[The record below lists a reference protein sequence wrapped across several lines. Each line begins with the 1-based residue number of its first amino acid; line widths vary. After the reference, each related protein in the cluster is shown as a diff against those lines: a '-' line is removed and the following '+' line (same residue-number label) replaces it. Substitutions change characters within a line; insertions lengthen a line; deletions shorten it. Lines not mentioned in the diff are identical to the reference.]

1 MIAARSKSLEEF
13 VRDDD
18 RIVFG
23 VDPSSSI
30 SVTMHSSLQNLRD
43 LVDIHV
49 INSFKSVP
57 DLYTHL
63 DSLNLLDPENLR
75 PGWDA
80 YFMVCFSVTWI
91 DSISCMFTDISGSC
105 ISAIELYETSCWSR
119 PRTGQPCPVYRVR
132 NLSSYQTKVYFDYM

>member
-1 MIAARSKSLEEF
+1 MIASHSKSLEDF

-18 RIVFG
+18 RVTFG
-23 VDPSSSI
+23 LESSPSY
-30 SVTMHSSLQNLRD
+30 SVTMPYSLQSLRD
-43 LVDIHV
+43 LVDIHI

-63 DSLNLLDPENLR
+63 DSLNLLNPENLR

-80 YFMVCFSVTWI
+80 YFMVCFSHVWI
-91 DSISCMFTDISGSC
+91 DNISCMFTDISGSC

-119 PRTGQPCPVYRVR
+119 PCSGQPCALYRAR
-132 NLSSYQTKVYFDYM
+132 NSSH